1 MTLVNWLII
10 ALFLSIIG
18 NFLALWYISR
28 LLAKVLFVSQ
38 NLTDLVDLLTTYRNH
53 LQRLFNLEMYYGD
66 ETMQFL
72 IKHTKSLLDV
82 LEDYSDIYLM
92 TEPIEVGE
100 EDEESYDDEEETGPN
115 IALAIV
121 TKENQNSTLVL
132 FNQHLTRW

>member
-1 MTLVNWLII
+1 MTLTNWLAI
-10 ALFLSIIG
+10 ALILSIVG
-18 NFLALWYISR
+18 NLLALWYIR
-28 LLAKVLFVSQ
+28 KLLAKVLFVSQ

-66 ETMQFL
+66 ETMEFL

-100 EDEESYDDEEETGPN
+100 EDEESYDDEEETRPTPVNEKNVFYGG
-115 IALAIV
+115 
-121 TKENQNSTLVL
+121 
-132 FNQHLTRW
+132 TRSGNR

>member
-1 MTLVNWLII
+1 MTLNNWLII
-10 ALFLSIIG
+10 ALILSIVG
-18 NFLALWYISR
+18 NILASWYIR
-28 LLAKVLFVSQ
+28 KLLAKILFVSQ

-53 LQRLFNLEMYYGD
+53 LQRLFQLEMYYGD

-100 EDEESYDDEEETGPN
+100 EDEESYDDEEETRPP
-115 IALAIV
+115 ALNE
-121 TKENQNSTLVL
+121 ENVFYGGARSGNS
-132 FNQHLTRW
+132 

>member
-1 MTLVNWLII
+1 MTLVNWLVI

-18 NFLALWYISR
+18 NFLALWYISK

-38 NLTDLVDLLTTYRNH
+38 NLTDLVDLLATYRNH
-53 LQRLFNLEMYYGD
+53 LQRLFQLEMYYGD

-100 EDEESYDDEEETGPN
+100 EDEESYDDEEETRAS
-115 IALAIV
+115 ALNE
-121 TKENQNSTLVL
+121 ENVFYGGTRGGNS
-132 FNQHLTRW
+132 

>member
-1 MTLVNWLII
+1 MTLVNWLAI

-18 NFLALWYISR
+18 NFLALWYISK

-38 NLTDLVDLLTTYRNH
+38 NLTDLVDLLATYRNH
-53 LQRLFNLEMYYGD
+53 LQRLFQLEMYYGD

-100 EDEESYDDEEETGPN
+100 EDEESYDDEEETRAS
-115 IALAIV
+115 ALNE
-121 TKENQNSTLVL
+121 ENVFYGGTRGGNS
-132 FNQHLTRW
+132 

>member
-1 MTLVNWLII
+1 MTMTNWLAI
-10 ALFLSIIG
+10 ALILSIVG
-18 NFLALWYISR
+18 NLLALWYIR
-28 LLAKVLFVSQ
+28 KLLAKVLFVSQ

-53 LQRLFNLEMYYGD
+53 LQRLFQLEMYYGD

-100 EDEESYDDEEETGPN
+100 EDEESYDDEEETGPPPVN
-115 IALAIV
+115 E
-121 TKENQNSTLVL
+121 ENVFYGGTRSGNS
-132 FNQHLTRW
+132 